1 MNTTNAFSFFIF
13 GLTLALLP
21 AVAPGAFP
29 ANGLDGTSARA
40 LWLEIVGSAQVAI
53 GAVWL
58 GQSAIS
64 RFADRLATIEM
75 PLLDRSRLATGDFR
89 KQVIKV

>member
-21 AVAPGAFP
+21 AVAPGGFP
-29 ANGLDGTSARA
+29 LNGLDGTSARA

-58 GQSAIS
+58 GQTAIS
-64 RFADRLATIEM
+64 RFADRLVTIEM
-75 PLLDRSRLATGDFR
+75 SLLDRSRLATGDFR